1 MSYYFELTNGNDPFH
16 RQFSADEFGIFE
28 TSITFFIL
36 YAIMCII
43 SIIFARILHRK
54 MFFHVTF
61 RLFLASVLIEF
72 LYFLFTM
79 SEYAQFSSSGIS
91 TPGMMTVARIFDNVA
106 QILFQIMLILLGILV
121 FYIYL

>member
-1 MSYYFELTNGNDPFH
+1 
-16 RQFSADEFGIFE
+16 
-28 TSITFFIL
+28 
-36 YAIMCII
+36 
-43 SIIFARILHRK
+43 

-121 FYIYL
+121 FYYIYL